1 MVCVTVCRVPQT
13 APGWP
18 IEPIH
23 AGTPISLG
31 RVLLSR
37 LHTPH
42 VDLVICGSLAPG
54 YARRCTPVI
63 PCAAVCACAR
73 VCVCVTVCVHVCVY
87 VCVCLRV
94 YVCVCVRARAR
105 VCVCVCAACSLS
117 SCGYV
122 FSSRAHLYICTHV
135 KTFNARCGGWCQ
147 ASRSAAE
154 SKVRSAIMCMYTAN
168 TAFVSPQRARANA
181 TWWRMMASSVLRKM
195 RGNMGW

>member
-105 VCVCVCAACSLS
+105 VCVCVCVLRAAFLPAVTYSPHAPICISARTSKHSTQGVVAGVRRQEARPNQRCVLP
-117 SCGYV
+117 SCVCILPTQRSY
-122 FSSRAHLYICTHV
+122 H
-135 KTFNARCGGWCQ
+135 
-147 ASRSAAE
+147 RSA
-154 SKVRSAIMCMYTAN
+154 
-168 TAFVSPQRARANA
+168 RAQTR
-181 TWWRMMASSVLRKM
+181 L
-195 RGNMGW
+195 GGG